1 MRHRIAARMAV
12 EDKNSVPR
20 MSVMVRVPAS
30 LANCGPGYDCVGLAV
45 DLWMEV
51 TVSRSD
57 EFAIT
62 TKGDGSNEMPKDNSN
77 LLVTGVKAAYETAG
91 KPMPPLRYH
100 AVSRI
105 TLREGT
111 RQLECSDRR
120 GNHRRTRP
128 RRSQAPGVGEQE
140 PAADHGNEQG
150 TSGQRRAGEFCG
162 NDLHRKK

>member
-1 MRHRIAARMAV
+1 MPPFQPFDEDRMRHRIAARMAV

-111 RQLECSDRR
+111 RQLERSDRR
-120 GNHRRTRP
+120 LP
-128 RRSQAPGVGEQE
+128 LAVDGE
-140 PAADHGNEQG
+140 AW
-150 TSGQRRAGEFCG
+150 GEGRKCRK
-162 NDLHRKK
+162 DL